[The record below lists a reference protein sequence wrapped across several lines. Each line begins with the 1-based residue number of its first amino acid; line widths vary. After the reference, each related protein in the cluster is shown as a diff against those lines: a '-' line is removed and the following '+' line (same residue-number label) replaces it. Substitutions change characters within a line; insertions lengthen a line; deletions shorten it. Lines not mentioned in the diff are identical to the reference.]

1 MSSSTEG
8 LKVDIRKLSLINEMA
23 KVGTNGVAE
32 NMSKLTGE
40 DARMQVTKTNFV
52 DVADIPNQV
61 EGGKRVGVRIRM
73 QEAPHGHLLLLFPEE
88 SAKKITYLM
97 LSDMVDDVSDVSGDM
112 ARSAVEE
119 LGMIMGNGFITGW
132 ADVLGKTIDTGPPQ
146 LVYAPLAEVVERT
159 ADLGGQDLALVFD
172 SSLDVP
178 RYEIEAELYAFPDL
192 EEFVTM
198 VNNIEATPA

>member
-1 MSSSTEG
+1 MSTTEG

-52 DVADIPNQV
+52 EVSDIPNQV
-61 EGGKRVGVRIRM
+61 VGGKRVGVRIRLL
-73 QEAPHGHLLLLFPEE
+73 EAPHGHLLILFPEE

-97 LSDMVDDVSDVSGDM
+97 LSDMVEDVSSVSGDM

-119 LGMIMGNGFITGW
+119 LGMMMGNGFITGW
-132 ADVLGKTIDTGPPQ
+132 ADVLGKTIDTATPQ

-172 SSLDVP
+172 SSLNVP
-178 RYEIEAELYAFPDL
+178 RFDIEAELYAFPDL